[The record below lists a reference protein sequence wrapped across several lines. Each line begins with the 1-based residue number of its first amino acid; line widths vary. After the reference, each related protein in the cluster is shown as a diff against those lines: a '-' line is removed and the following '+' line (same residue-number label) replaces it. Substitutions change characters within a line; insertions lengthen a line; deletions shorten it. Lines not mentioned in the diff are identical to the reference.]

1 MRFKSRL
8 KAAFLSLIER
18 VPPASPRN
26 RPAGGK
32 DIRKILAWSG
42 GGGIGDL
49 LMLVPALR
57 SIAHNFPD
65 ASYTLLMPTAFRDI
79 VPLLPL
85 GKIDLEILNYDP
97 RAEHRDFSSK
107 LKLFLRLRKDRYD
120 LSFIPARGE
129 AMREESVIS
138 LIVGARHRLGFSKE
152 RTGLRNTARME
163 LRDDVPIADQ
173 NLNLLKAAGL
183 ETDGSA
189 SGLVFRQCHRD
200 FARDLFGGP
209 SHDPAAPVV
218 SIHPSAAW
226 NTESKCWPL
235 GNYVELAG
243 RITKRWNAKI
253 VILGSP
259 DEQGRAGVFGERIGH
274 PSVLDLVG
282 KTDIPQMAS
291 VISASSLFIGND
303 SGPMHIALCLRIPSV
318 ALFGPTS
325 PSQIIPTGAACKVI
339 TRNLPCRPCYLHHP
353 ASRPD
358 CRDARCLR
366 EITVDEVMVEVE
378 KILGG
383 SRGKC

>member
-1 MRFKSRL
+1 MRFKSLL

-18 VPPASPRN
+18 VPPASPEN
-26 RPAGGK
+26 RPVGGK
-32 DIRKILAWSG
+32 DIRRILVWSG

-49 LMLVPALR
+49 LMLAPALR

-65 ASYTLLMPTAFRDI
+65 ASYTLLMPVVSRDL

-85 GKIDLEILNYDP
+85 EKIDLELLNYDP

-163 LRDDVPIADQ
+163 LQDDVPITNQ

-183 ETDGSA
+183 ETDGSPP
-189 SGLVFRQCHRD
+189 GLVFRQSDRD
-200 FARDLFGGP
+200 FVRDILGGP
-209 SHDPAAPVV
+209 SRDHAAAVV
-218 SIHPSAAW
+218 SIHPGAAW
-226 NTESKCWPL
+226 NAESKSWPL
-235 GNYVELAG
+235 ENYVELAG

-259 DEQGRAGVFGERIGH
+259 TEHRLAGVFGERLGH
-274 PSVLDLVG
+274 LSVVNLVG

-291 VISASSLFIGND
+291 LISASSLFIGND
-303 SGPMHIALCLRIPSV
+303 SGPMHIALCLGIPTV

-325 PSQIIPTGAACKVI
+325 PGQIIPSGAACKVI
-339 TRNLPCRPCYLHHP
+339 TRNLPCSPCYLHHP
-353 ASRPD
+353 SSRPD

-383 SRGKC
+383 SRRGC

>member
-8 KAAFLSLIER
+8 KSAFLSLIER
-18 VPPASPRN
+18 APLASAGN
-26 RPAGGK
+26 RPVDGK
-32 DIRKILAWSG
+32 DIRKILVWSG

-49 LMLVPALR
+49 LMLAPALR

-65 ASYTLLMPTAFRDI
+65 ASYTLLMPAASRDL

-85 GKIDLEILNYDP
+85 GKLDLEILNYDP
-97 RAEHRDFSSK
+97 RAEHRDLSSK
-107 LKLFLRLRKDRYD
+107 LKLFMRLRKDRYD

-152 RTGLRNTARME
+152 RTGLCNTARTE
-163 LRDDVPIADQ
+163 LQDDVPIADQ

-183 ETDGSA
+183 ETDGSPL
-189 SGLVFRQCHRD
+189 GLAFRQSHRD
-200 FARDLFGGP
+200 FARDLLESP
-209 SHDPAAPVV
+209 SRDPEEAVV
-218 SIHPSAAW
+218 SIHPGAAW
-226 NTESKCWPL
+226 NAESKCWPIA
-235 GNYVELAG
+235 NYVELAG
-243 RITKRWNAKI
+243 RIVRRWKAKA

-259 DEQGRAGVFGERIGH
+259 KEKGPAGIFGERLDH
-274 PSVLDLVG
+274 PSVVNLVG

-291 VISASSLFIGND
+291 LISASSLFVGND
-303 SGPMHIALCLRIPSV
+303 SGPMHIALCLRIPTV

-325 PSQIIPTGAACKVI
+325 PRQIIPSGAACKVL
-339 TRNLPCRPCYLHHP
+339 TRNLPCSPCYLHHP
-353 ASRPD
+353 SSRPD

-366 EITVDEVMVEVE
+366 EITVDEVMAEVE

-383 SRGKC
+383 SRRGC